1 MDKNVWKMLN
11 KIYDLIDKVSYE
23 NKMILINKYLE
34 LLSMIIY
41 LQDKSS
47 ENN

>member
-23 NKMILINKYLE
+23 NKMILIDKYLE

-41 LQDKSS
+41 MQDDNK
-47 ENN
+47 EN